1 MVVEE
6 VDIHLDVVY
15 YSALYPFDYYIS
27 KEMKRDMRKMVWL
40 LLLMLYYLLVCS
52 HSFVVIDVVV
62 IG

>member
-27 KEMKRDMRKMVWL
+27 KEMKRDDRNEE
-40 LLLMLYYLLVCS
+40 
-52 HSFVVIDVVV
+52 DGVVV
-62 IG
+62 VADAVLLARLFSFFCCD